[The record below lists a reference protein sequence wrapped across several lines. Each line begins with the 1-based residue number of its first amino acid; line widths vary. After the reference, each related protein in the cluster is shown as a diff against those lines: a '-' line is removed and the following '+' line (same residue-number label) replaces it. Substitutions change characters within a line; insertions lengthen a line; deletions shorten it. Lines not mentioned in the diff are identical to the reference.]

1 MKTIRWWG
9 LAAMMALG
17 PLAYGQAPYP
27 SHPIRVVVPF
37 GAGGTPD
44 TVARQLA
51 AEMDKRLKT
60 RVVVDNKPGANG
72 VIGAADV
79 AKAAPDGYTLL
90 HVTTSFVINPYV
102 YKKLPY
108 DIGKDFVPVVN
119 VATGTGYLLMVNPAL
134 PVRTVAELVDYGRKA
149 AKPITYSSPGI
160 GNTLHL
166 AGELFAARAG
176 MSMLHVPYKSAS
188 QELNAVAA
196 GDVDIMFIPPT
207 IALPYVQSGKV
218 RPLGFTGEQR
228 TPEYPDAPTMAQA
241 GVADFVLPAAWQGLF
256 APAGTPQ
263 AAIDTIAATVRD
275 IVAQPAFAK
284 MLRDGGY
291 EPDPRAGK
299 AFAEL
304 VRADSA
310 RYAEAVK
317 RAGIE
322 AQ

>member
-1 MKTIRWWG
+1 MKRVR
-9 LAAMMALG
+9 LVAAFAATL
-17 PLAYGQAPYP
+17 LSSFAHAQNTYP

-51 AEMDKRLKT
+51 AEIDKRLKA

-79 AKAAPDGYTLL
+79 AKAAPDGYTFL
-90 HVTTSFVINPYV
+90 HVTTSFVINPHV

-108 DIGKDFVPVVN
+108 DIDKDFVPVVN
-119 VATGTGYLLMVNPAL
+119 VATGTGYLLMANPSLQVKSVADL
-134 PVRTVAELVDYGRKA
+134 IAYGKKASRPV
-149 AKPITYSSPGI
+149 TYSSPGV

-166 AGELFAARAG
+166 AGELFSARTG
-176 MSMLHVPYKSAS
+176 MSMLHVPYKSAA
-188 QELNAVAA
+188 QALNAVAA
-196 GDVDIMFIPPT
+196 GDVDVMFVPPT

-218 RPLGFTGEQR
+218 LPLAFTGERR
-228 TPEYPDAPTMAQA
+228 TPEHPGAPTMAEA
-241 GVADFVLPAAWQGLF
+241 GVANFVLPASWQGWF

-263 AAIDTIAATVRD
+263 SVIDTISAAVRD
-275 IVAQPAFAK
+275 VVSQPAFAK

-299 AFAEL
+299 DFAEL
-304 VRADSA
+304 VRADYV